1 MYRVG
6 LAAAAAVMSVALAG
20 CSGSLPLLPD
30 WMSPK
35 PSSPPL
41 QTLQFESQPAGAD
54 VRTAQGQTCQTPCA
68 LAVPA
73 QSQPVTFAKSG
84 FVPQTV
90 QVAAGEPPEHSF
102 WESPPPT
109 LVPNPVVVALQAVPP
124 APKPAAKPKP
134 RTSSA
139 RTVTG
144 AKSAAPQPAPR
155 TPPQAAA
162 AASTDPFPAPPPTQQ
177 PASSLFPAPPPTQQ
191 PAASLFPPPPPTH

>member
-6 LAAAAAVMSVALAG
+6 LVVAAAAAVMSVALAG
-20 CSGSLPLLPD
+20 CSGSMPSLPDWMTPSLPD

-41 QTLQFESQPAGAD
+41 QTLRFESQPAGAD

-68 LAVPA
+68 LAVPSEG
-73 QSQPVTFAKSG
+73 QSVTFAKSG
-84 FVPQTV
+84 FLPQTV
-90 QVAAGEPPEHSF
+90 QVSVGEPGEHPLF
-102 WESPPPT
+102 GTAPPT
-109 LVPNPVVVALQAVPP
+109 FVPNPVIVALQAVPP
-124 APKPAAKPKP
+124 PRKPAAKPKP

-139 RTVTG
+139 RTVTA
-144 AKSAAPQPAPR
+144 AKSAAPQPAAR

-162 AASTDPFPAPPPTQQ
+162 AASIDPFPA
-177 PASSLFPAPPPTQQ
+177 PPTQQ